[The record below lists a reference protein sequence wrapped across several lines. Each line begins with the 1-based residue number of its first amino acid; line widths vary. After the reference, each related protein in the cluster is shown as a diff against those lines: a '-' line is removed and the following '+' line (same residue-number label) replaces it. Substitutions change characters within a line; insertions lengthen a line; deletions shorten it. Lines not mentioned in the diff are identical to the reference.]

1 MNKFWLIIL
10 LFLLTGLNSGFS
22 EELIVRVPD
31 NNEYP
36 PFFLIDRKG
45 KRSGLSIELAE
56 VLLKGAGY
64 KPKYQSLPFARG
76 LWYLESGEVHL
87 MLNLSIKKE
96 RAEYINFIG
105 PQLDETVVL
114 VVPKGSNFK
123 IKTLDDFKRL
133 EKPIGIERK
142 MYYGKAFEEKFKN
155 DNLFKGNIELVT
167 DIVAN
172 EKKLVFERLSGFL
185 GYGYNIYYRFKTSPI
200 YKKFKVHKMTIHQD
214 WVFFGFS
221 KKTVSKEMLK
231 KLQKSYDK
239 ASKNGSFE
247 RIKKRYRLYQ

>member
-1 MNKFWLIIL
+1 MIKYLLTILI
-10 LFLLTGLNSGFS
+10 FLLTGLCSGFS

-36 PFFLIDRKG
+36 PFFSIDRKG

-114 VVPKGSNFK
+114 VVLKGSNHK
-123 IKTLDDFKRL
+123 IKTIDDFKRL
-133 EKPIGIERK
+133 NKPIGIVRK
-142 MYYGKAFEEKFKN
+142 KYYGKAFEEKYNN
-155 DNLFKGNIELVT
+155 DDYFKGNIELVT
-167 DIVAN
+167 DIVTN
-172 EKKLVFERLSGFL
+172 ERKLMFKRLSGFL

-200 YKKFKVHKMTIHQD
+200 YKNFEVHKMIIKQD
-214 WVFFGFS
+214 WIYYGFS
-221 KKTVSKEMLK
+221 KKSVSKEMLK